1 MYMLIATVAAYL
13 IGSVSFAVIVSAAMG
28 LADPRSYGSKNP
40 GATNVLRSGNK
51 TAAILTLAGDAF
63 KGWLAVWLVAR
74 FGPRYGLDD
83 TAVALAA
90 IAVFLGHLYPVFF
103 KFKGGK
109 GVATAA
115 GVLLAV
121 HPVLGIATMLT
132 WLIIAFFF
140 RYSSF
145 AAIVAAVFAPL
156 FDVFLFGPNRVAWA
170 VFAMSALLL
179 WRHRANIAKLI
190 AGTESR
196 IGEKK
201 AAAKAAGAKRDAGAA
216 GARKH

>member
-13 IGSVSFAVIVSAAMG
+13 IGSVSFAVVVSAAMG

-201 AAAKAAGAKRDAGAA
+201 AAAKAGGAKQDAGAA